1 MRNPAMVAEA
11 TMNAMRRFILAA
23 VLALVLPAGIASAD
37 YADELAAWR
46 KRAEESLRSD
56 LGWLTIAGRWEL
68 RKGDNTLGSAPGNDV
83 VLPKDLSPPHLGR
96 INVGS
101 DGVKL
106 TLAPGVRMWLEPT
119 PGERGAAVT
128 ERKLKTDDY
137 GEEWLTSGRLSL
149 TVYTPDNG
157 KAILRIADRE
167 SPNRKHFAGRI
178 WYPAN
183 GAMRVP
189 AQFVAYPAGS
199 KIPIANVRGEI
210 TEEDVAGYVEFELL
224 GRKTKL
230 DAFRE
235 DDGTLFL
242 IIRDATSGATT
253 YPAARFVRAD
263 APVNGRTIVDF
274 NKAYNPPCAF
284 SAYTT
289 CPLPPPQN
297 WLKVAV
303 EAGEKYAAARSH

>member
-1 MRNPAMVAEA
+1 MNALRTVLIAVALALLGPAMFAW
-11 TMNAMRRFILAA
+11 
-23 VLALVLPAGIASAD
+23 AD

-46 KRAEESLRSD
+46 KRAEDSLRSD

-68 RKGDNTLGSAPGNDV
+68 GKGDNTLGSAPGNDV
-83 VLPKDLSPPHLGR
+83 VLPKELSPPHLGR
-96 INVGS
+96 IRVGA

-106 TLAPGVRMWLEPT
+106 MLAPGVRMWLEPR
-119 PGERGAAVT
+119 PGQRGADFS
-128 ERKLKTDDY
+128 ERKLETDDY
-137 GEEWLTSGRLSL
+137 GEEWVSMGRLSL

-157 KAILRIADRE
+157 KTILRIADRE
-167 SPNRKHFAGRI
+167 SPNRKRFAGRI

-183 GAMRVP
+183 GAVRVP
-189 AQFVAYPAGS
+189 AQFVAYPAGT

-210 TEEDVAGYVEFELL
+210 TDEDVAGYVEFELL
-224 GRKTKL
+224 GRKTRL
-230 DAFRE
+230 DALRE

-242 IIRDATSGATT
+242 IIRDATSGVTT
-253 YPAARFVRAD
+253 YPAARFIHAD

-297 WLKVAV
+297 WLRVAV
-303 EAGEKYAAARSH
+303 EAGEKYAAPRDH